1 MIAQLLAIL
10 IQAVEV
16 YKWILLARIL
26 LTWLPSINWYNQPFR
41 FLSDVTDPALE
52 PFRRLIPPLGMID
65 ISPMVLFLAL
75 GLLQSI
81 LVSLLS
87 AFAGSTF

>member
-1 MIAQLLAIL
+1 MIGDFGYMLIKAI
-10 IQAVEV
+10 EV

-41 FLSDVTDPALE
+41 FLADVTDPALE
-52 PFRRLIPPLGMID
+52 PFRRIIPPIGMID

-75 GLLQSI
+75 GLVQYLI
-81 LVSLLS
+81 RLLLLP
-87 AFAGSTF
+87 F